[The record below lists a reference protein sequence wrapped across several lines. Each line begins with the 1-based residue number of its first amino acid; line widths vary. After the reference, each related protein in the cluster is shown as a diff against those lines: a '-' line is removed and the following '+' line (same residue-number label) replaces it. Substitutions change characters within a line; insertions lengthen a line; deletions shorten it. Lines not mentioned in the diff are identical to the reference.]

1 MSENEQG
8 AVNSVKSRTEC
19 KLPDLSLKKKRQGQ
33 KMEYII
39 GDGEDTKVIISI
51 GGSQIDLKEEVVITQ
66 VSFLST
72 KELKI

>member
-1 MSENEQG
+1 MLTLN
-8 AVNSVKSRTEC
+8 
-19 KLPDLSLKKKRQGQ
+19 LSLKKKRQGQ

-39 GDGEDTKVIISI
+39 GDGEDAKVIISI
-51 GGSQIDLKEEVVITQ
+51 GGPQIDLKEEVVITQ

>member
-1 MSENEQG
+1 MLTLN
-8 AVNSVKSRTEC
+8 
-19 KLPDLSLKKKRQGQ
+19 LSLKKKRQGQ

-39 GDGEDTKVIISI
+39 GDGEDAKVIISI

>member
-1 MSENEQG
+1 MLTLN
-8 AVNSVKSRTEC
+8 
-19 KLPDLSLKKKRQGQ
+19 LSLKKKRQGQ

-39 GDGEDTKVIISI
+39 GDGEDAKVIISI

-72 KELKI
+72 K

>member
-1 MSENEQG
+1 MQIGN
-8 AVNSVKSRTEC
+8 KFI
-19 KLPDLSLKKKRQGQ
+19 DLLKDGKINVDSKFIFKEKEVESKDGI
-33 KMEYII
+33 YII
-39 GDGEDTKVIISI
+39 GDGEDAKVIISI

>member
-1 MSENEQG
+1 MLTLN
-8 AVNSVKSRTEC
+8 
-19 KLPDLSLKKKRQGQ
+19 LSLKKKRQGQ

-39 GDGEDTKVIISI
+39 GDGEDAKVIISI
-51 GGSQIDLKEEVVITQ
+51 GGSQTDLKEEVVITQ

>member
-1 MSENEQG
+1 MLTLN
-8 AVNSVKSRTEC
+8 
-19 KLPDLSLKKKRQGQ
+19 LSLKKKRQDQ

-51 GGSQIDLKEEVVITQ
+51 GGSQIDLKGEVVITY

-72 KELKI
+72 KEL

>member
-1 MSENEQG
+1 MLTLN
-8 AVNSVKSRTEC
+8 
-19 KLPDLSLKKKRQGQ
+19 LSLKKKRQGQ

-39 GDGEDTKVIISI
+39 GDGEDSKVIISI
-51 GGSQIDLKEEVVITQ
+51 GGSQIDLKEEVVIIQ